1 MKVTDNL
8 RYYLHEARLPDMPQ
22 GRLAAGKTEPL
33 PDGLGVRPRRYRR
46 LEAVHSIDLEPLGD
60 MVFDWTESYIPSV
73 PLGVDDED
81 ERTGERFTVSC
92 KPWFPIPTLPLDRAG
107 DVERVSSWID
117 NFPLE
122 SVLRTMH
129 LLYPE
134 SRSFRFSFCNECS
147 AQPYFRKL
155 SWAESSTTES
165 GKSKR
170 VNETLSLFSFPP
182 WALPEEELQGFVRP
196 QRFPQQRRAQARASE
211 RKRYP
216 LREQEWLWSKVWDSC
231 FSSDC
236 RWFVVTTYKF
246 WVFGVFSPDWS
257 SVFVSPVYKYDSC
270 DPTILELL
278 LFWVA
283 SAMGYEGG
291 WMPPETHAKSKLPIQ
306 CLSATVTDL
315 FFNVSKAMAMVAYGA
330 DCSIMTPAL

>member
-22 GRLAAGKTEPL
+22 NPPSTSKTEPL
-33 PDGLGVRPRRYRR
+33 PDSLGVRPRRYRR
-46 LEAVHSIDLEPLGD
+46 LEAVHAIDLELLGD
-60 MVFDWTESYIPSV
+60 MVFDWTEFHIPSM
-73 PLGVDDED
+73 PLGVDDGD

-92 KPWFPIPTLPLDRAG
+92 RPCFPIPSLPLGRAS
-107 DVERVSSWID
+107 DIERVSSWID

-122 SVLRTMH
+122 SVLRAMH

-134 SRSFRFSFCNECS
+134 SKSSDSRFVTSVVANRLLGSCRG
-147 AQPYFRKL
+147 RKSPKL
-155 SWAESSTTES
+155 TVAKANASTTRYLCFPLPR
-165 GKSKR
+165 GRYRRKSYK
-170 VNETLSLFSFPP
+170 
-182 WALPEEELQGFVRP
+182 ALFVRSGFHNNEGP
-196 QRFPQQRRAQARASE
+196 KLVQASSSVIPFRSKNGYGARSGIRAFPAI
-211 RKRYP
+211 
-216 LREQEWLWSKVWDSC
+216 V
-231 FSSDC
+231 
-236 RWFVVTTYKF
+236 RWFVVTTYRY

-257 SVFVSPVYKYDSC
+257 DVFVSPLYKYDSC

-278 LFWVA
+278 LFWVV

-291 WMPPETHAKSKLPIQ
+291 WTPPETRTQLKLPVQ

-330 DCSIMTPAL
+330 DCSIVTPAL